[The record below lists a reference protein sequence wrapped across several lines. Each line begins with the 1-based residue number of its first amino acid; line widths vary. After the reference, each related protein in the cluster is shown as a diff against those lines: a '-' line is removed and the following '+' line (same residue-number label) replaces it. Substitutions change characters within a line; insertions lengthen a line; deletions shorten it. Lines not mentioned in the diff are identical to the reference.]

1 MSRVDE
7 RIEALREELEACRG
21 YGTGNRYSDELK
33 SRVLE
38 LMRDLHEA
46 GISQRVACARL
57 GLRTWRISLWQQARV
72 EKTSAAQLVPVQ
84 VVPTVRQQIAP
95 GRAQPCLSVEGPHG
109 IRIEGLDIESLAEL
123 IRRLA

>member
-7 RIEALREELEACRG
+7 RIEALREELQACQG

-38 LMRDLHEA
+38 LMGDLRDS

-57 GLRTWRISLWQQARV
+57 GLRTWRIGLWQQARV
-72 EKTSAAQLVPVQ
+72 AKPSAGQLVPVQ
-84 VVPTVRQQIAP
+84 VLPTVRHQAEP
-95 GRAQPCLSVEGPHG
+95 RRAQPCLSVEGPHG
-109 IRIEGLDIESLAEL
+109 LRIEGLDVESLAEL